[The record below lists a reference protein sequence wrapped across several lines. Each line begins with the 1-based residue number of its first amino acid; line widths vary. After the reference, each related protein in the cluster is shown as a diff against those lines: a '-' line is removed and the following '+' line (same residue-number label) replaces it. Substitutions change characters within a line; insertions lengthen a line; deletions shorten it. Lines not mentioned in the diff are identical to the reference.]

1 MYSSLGGDVQDCMCQ
16 ETHTKCRTVMK
27 EEILRII
34 MEKSLKTSTKLKVK
48 VVPKHSIMLLWQ

>member
-1 MYSSLGGDVQDCMCQ
+1 MYSNSGSNAQGCMCP
-16 ETHTKCRTVMK
+16 ETHPKCRMLMK

-34 MEKSLKTSTKLKVK
+34 MEKALKTSTKLKAK